1 MFLKVAI
8 VYEFHS
14 YLLFKFKPGE
24 DITALGGSVVA
35 PGGEVLNN
43 TRGHSF
49 GFYTRRRN
57 NNIISAGGASRTTDG
72 VTVLVYTI

>member
-1 MFLKVAI
+1 MNSIHIFFLNSSHEKI
-8 VYEFHS
+8 LRPWGG
-14 YLLFKFKPGE
+14 LL
-24 DITALGGSVVA
+24 LLQGGV
-35 PGGEVLNN
+35 PNN

-72 VTVLVYTI
+72 VTVLVSTI